1 MLFQL
6 DVTGSEYD
14 QKIIEEFWSDK
25 NEHDNIKEFS
35 AQLVKG
41 TLENLKSIDE
51 MIEAVTENW
60 LLKRMATVDRNI
72 LRFAA
77 YEILYRKDIPSA
89 ATINEALEIA
99 KKYSAIESAAF
110 LNGVLDRLA
119 KEAGRV

>member
-99 KKYSAIESAAF
+99 KKYSSIESAAF